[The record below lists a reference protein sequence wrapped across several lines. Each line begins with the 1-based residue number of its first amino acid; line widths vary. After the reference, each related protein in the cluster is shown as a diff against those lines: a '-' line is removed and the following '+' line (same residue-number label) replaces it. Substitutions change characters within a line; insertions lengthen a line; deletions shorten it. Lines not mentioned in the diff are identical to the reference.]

1 MSIVFKEH
9 DAQLGITSTVHELGG
24 RTVIKKTYDA
34 EPLLKACADERA
46 FTEGQKWGE
55 FRKVGTVPMAE
66 LAKMLRQD
74 GTLDSKRAAAWL
86 KSNPALVTFTKFLK

>member
-9 DAQLGITSTVHELGG
+9 NADLGITSVVHDLDGKV
-24 RTVIKKTYDA
+24 VIQKTYDS

-66 LAKMLRQD
+66 LAKMMRQD
-74 GTLDSKRAAAWL
+74 GTIDVKRAAAWL
-86 KSNPALVTFTKFLK
+86 KKNPKLVTFSKFLK